1 MTLLPLQA
9 VVELGPL
16 RLYAYRIALLLL
28 FPWIV
33 GQLMTGKIKLVLPD
47 VLIMFASIWMFISFT
62 MHMGFAGGLESG
74 GVIGAEL
81 MSAYFIGRRCVRNQD
96 ALRRILIL
104 ALPGFLFAAALV
116 AIESITQTI
125 FVAPFFERI
134 FGSVLGIDI
143 RYETRLGLL
152 RAFGP
157 FPHPILGG
165 LYLSS
170 LIAIFALSGFRARTR
185 NLGILAGC
193 AAFFSLSSAGLIGI
207 ILNIALLSYEK
218 IQKRVNGL
226 SWPLLVYTTI
236 VISIGIELVSE
247 GGLLS
252 VIIRYLTFDAA
263 TGYYRLLIW
272 EYAGADVWQHP
283 WIGIGFAEFTRP
295 VWMVSDS
302 IDAHWLLLAVR
313 YGLPCALSVF
323 LTTILAI
330 FAIGRATNGSSREDR
345 SFLVG
350 IGISL
355 FVMAMLLFTVTLWG
369 PTLAW
374 FTMLLGAAV
383 GAARGTNNTPRVNR

>member
-1 MTLLPLQA
+1 
-9 VVELGPL
+9 
-16 RLYAYRIALLLL
+16 
-28 FPWIV
+28 
-33 GQLMTGKIKLVLPD
+33 
-47 VLIMFASIWMFISFT
+47 
-62 MHMGFAGGLESG
+62 
-74 GVIGAEL
+74 
-81 MSAYFIGRRCVRNQD
+81 
-96 ALRRILIL
+96 
-104 ALPGFLFAAALV
+104 
-116 AIESITQTI
+116 
-125 FVAPFFERI
+125 
-134 FGSVLGIDI
+134 
-143 RYETRLGLL
+143 
-152 RAFGP
+152 
-157 FPHPILGG
+157 
-165 LYLSS
+165 
-170 LIAIFALSGFRARTR
+170 
-185 NLGILAGC
+185 
-193 AAFFSLSSAGLIGI
+193 
-207 ILNIALLSYEK
+207 
-218 IQKRVNGL
+218 
-226 SWPLLVYTTI
+226 LLVYTTI